1 MEVSPPDQVA
11 TPEPPGGT
19 ATAAKLSGR
28 RWLGALAGPQAG
40 ADRRFP
46 AAVGVGS
53 FLVLAAVLL
62 ARNAYLFTTKIY
74 ENADFAANTIAVLQ
88 AKHFHLLTGDY
99 SKDQF
104 YHPGPA
110 FLYVMAGGESLFHD
124 ALHVVPTPWNG
135 QLLAILL
142 LNAVLIAATLAL
154 LATHAGARRVA
165 LACLLV
171 VLVFVA
177 VHPLT
182 VNSGWLSYVYF
193 APTLLLLVSGASVAT
208 GRTAAL
214 PLLALSASLCIH
226 GQAEFLL
233 FAPATVLLA
242 LAGLVAAHRHDL
254 RDMFRGNAWHWAGAG
269 VVAALFALPIAL
281 YTVRHW
287 PGEFGLYLKYRHN
300 VSAHHLIHHSLS
312 FSARYTLRYW
322 WPGIP
327 TTNADIG
334 GRYVAVALAI
344 VALLLALRCPVPS
357 LRRFLLWSL
366 AMAGLMTV
374 LFVYYAQ
381 TAIGDKEIKQT
392 YVGYFYWA
400 VPLLVLMVAVA
411 GAAVYLPRRRAA
423 AVALAVTAAA
433 AAVVATVVPQHQD
446 NRNDPQAKYLGVP
459 QLPQLVH
466 TFATAANG
474 RPIVLRINDGAWFDA
489 VGVVAYADRT
499 GVRSCVVGSKAWGVL
514 FRSQSI
520 CTQSEIQ
527 TGIPFWFSPSGQPVV
542 TGQVAVARL
551 PQALVTRQLPATK

>member
-1 MEVSPPDQVA
+1 MEVSPADQVA
-11 TPEPPGGT
+11 TPEQHGGT
-19 ATAAKLSGR
+19 VTAAKLTGR
-28 RWLGALAGPQAG
+28 HWLGVLAGSQPG

-74 ENADFAANTIAVLQ
+74 ENEDFAANSIAVLQ
-88 AKHFHLLTGDY
+88 AKHFHLLTGNY
-99 SKDQF
+99 SKDRF

-110 FLYVMAGGESLFHD
+110 FLYIMAGGESLFHD

-142 LNAVLIAATLAL
+142 LNAVLIAASLAL
-154 LATHAGARRVA
+154 LAAYAGSRRVA

-171 VLVFVA
+171 VVVFVA
-177 VHPLT
+177 VHPLA
-182 VNSGWLSYVYF
+182 VNSGWMPYAYF

-208 GRTAAL
+208 GRTTAL
-214 PLLALSASLCIH
+214 PLLALSACLCIH
-226 GQAEFLL
+226 GQAEFLV
-233 FAPATVLLA
+233 FAPATVLLS

-254 RDMFRGNAWHWAGAG
+254 RGMFRGTAWHWAGA
-269 VVAALFALPIAL
+269 AAVSAVFALPIAL
-281 YTVRHW
+281 YTGRHW
-287 PGEFGLYLKYRHN
+287 PGEFGLYLKYRQN

-312 FSARYTLRYW
+312 SSVGYTLRFW

-327 TTNADIG
+327 APAADIG
-334 GRYVAVALAI
+334 GCVVAGALVT

-381 TAIGDKEIKQT
+381 TAIGDNEIKQT

-400 VPLLVLMVAVA
+400 VPLLVLMGAEA

-466 TFATAANG
+466 TLATVENG
-474 RPIVLRINDGAWFDA
+474 LLPIVLRINDGAWFDA

-499 GVRSCVVGSKAWGVL
+499 GVRSCVVGSKQWGVL

-520 CTQSEIQ
+520 CTPSEIQ
-527 TGIPFWFSPSGQPVV
+527 TGVPFWFSPGGQPVV
-542 TGQVAVARL
+542 KGQVAVARL
-551 PQALVTRQLPATK
+551 PQTLVTRPRT